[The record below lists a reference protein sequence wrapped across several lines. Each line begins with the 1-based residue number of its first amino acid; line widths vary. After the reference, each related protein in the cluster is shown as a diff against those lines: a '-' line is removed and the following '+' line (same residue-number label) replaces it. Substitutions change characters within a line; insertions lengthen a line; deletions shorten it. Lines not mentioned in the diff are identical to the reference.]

1 MQEHVT
7 ILGCGYVGTA
17 LARFWQQRGTLEVTV
32 TTTTPDRVK
41 DLEPIADRVVVLDTQ
56 DLDGLRE
63 LVASTS
69 TLVVSVAS
77 KRVQPYDVTYLG
89 TARNLAQV
97 LAELD
102 QAAASYAVNPS
113 GVVSAAN
120 LATSAGIKQVIYTS
134 SCGVYGDWGGDW
146 VSESVEVNP
155 EGENQQILAQAETVI
170 LGTATA
176 TRKACV
182 LRLGGIYGPDREI
195 SRIYQSA
202 AGTTRPGDGLHP
214 TNWIHRDDIVSAI
227 DLARSNRLSGI
238 FNVVDDDWMSNRELL
253 DRVCALYDWEP
264 VTWDAS
270 RSGRRSYNA
279 KVSNQKI
286 KAAGLSLRHPKRKL

>member
-1 MQEHVT
+1 MTERVT

-17 LARFWQQRGTLEVTV
+17 LARYWQQRGTLEVTV

-41 DLEPIADRVVVLDTQ
+41 ELEPIADRVVILDTQ
-56 DLDGLRE
+56 DIDALRD
-63 LVASTS
+63 LVVSTS
-69 TLVVSVAS
+69 ILVVSVAS

-89 TARNLAQV
+89 TARNLAKV

-102 QAAASYAVNPS
+102 HEA
-113 GVVSAAN
+113 
-120 LATSAGIKQVIYTS
+120 ATSGDPTQFVGLKQVIYTS
-134 SCGVYGDWGGDW
+134 SCGVYGDRGGEW
-146 VSESVEVNP
+146 VSESAEVNP
-155 EGENQQILAQAETVI
+155 EGENQQILAQAEAVI
-170 LGTATA
+170 LGTATP

-195 SRIYQSA
+195 SRIYKNV
-202 AGTTRPGDGLHP
+202 AGTIRPGDGLHP

-227 DLARSNRLSGI
+227 DVARSNRLSGI

-253 DRVCALYDWEP
+253 DRVCALHHWEP

-270 RSGRRSYNA
+270 RPGRRSYNA

-286 KAAGLSLRHPKRKL
+286 KAAGLSLRYPKRKL

>member
-1 MQEHVT
+1 MMERVT

-17 LARFWQQRGTLEVTV
+17 LAKYWQQRGTFHITA
-32 TTTTPDRVK
+32 TTTTPDRVS
-41 DLEPIADRVVVLDTQ
+41 DLEAIADRVVVLDTQ
-56 DLDGLRE
+56 NFDALRD
-63 LVASTS
+63 LVADTS

-89 TARNLAQV
+89 TAHNLAQA
-97 LAELD
+97 LTDLD
-102 QAAASYAVNPS
+102 RNAAIS
-113 GVVSAAN
+113 GSPIA
-120 LATSAGIKQVIYTS
+120 LKQVIYTS
-134 SCGVYGDWGGDW
+134 SCGVYGDRGGEW

-155 EGENQQILAQAETVI
+155 EGENQKILAQAEGVI
-170 LGTATA
+170 LDTATP

-195 SRIYQSA
+195 ARIYQSA

-214 TNWIHRDDIVSAI
+214 TNWIHRDDIVSAMN
-227 DLARSNRLSGI
+227 LARSNRLSGI

-253 DRVCALYDWEP
+253 DRVCELYHWEP

-270 RSGRRSYNA
+270 RPGRRSYNA

-286 KAAGLSLRHPKRKL
+286 KAAGLSLRYPKRKL

>member
-32 TTTTPDRVK
+32 TTTTPDRVQ
-41 DLEPIADRVVVLDTQ
+41 DLELIADRVVVLDTQ
-56 DLDGLRE
+56 DLDALRE

-102 QAAASYAVNPS
+102 QVAADAATLSDVANPVNP
-113 GVVSAAN
+113 VS
-120 LATSAGIKQVIYTS
+120 SAGIKQVIYTS
-134 SCGVYGDWGGDW
+134 SCGVYGDRGGDW

-155 EGENQQILAQAETVI
+155 EGDNQQILAQAETVI

-238 FNVVDDDWMSNRELL
+238 FNLVDDDWMSNRELL
-253 DRVCALYDWEP
+253 DRVCALYNWEP